1 MMYYMQK
8 DEPEIKKAM
17 TQYMMEMQKE
27 MAKMQGGS
35 AGFPPGM

>member
-8 DEPEIKKAM
+8 EDPEIKKAM

-27 MAKMQGGS
+27 MAKMQGGG